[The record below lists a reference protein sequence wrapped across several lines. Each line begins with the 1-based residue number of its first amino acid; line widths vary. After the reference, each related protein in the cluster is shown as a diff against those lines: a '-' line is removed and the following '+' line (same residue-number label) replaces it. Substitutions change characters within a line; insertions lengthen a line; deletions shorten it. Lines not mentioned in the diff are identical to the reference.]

1 MFRARAIEA
10 ACVPGQCHGPTAR
23 PPLPS
28 DLDGL
33 KFGGKEHMR
42 NIELWIFGFTAS
54 GRPHTMP
61 SWSVAIPIRKWSMA
75 MPV

>member
-1 MFRARAIEA
+1 MFRARAVEA
-10 ACVPGQCHGPTAR
+10 QCVPGQCHGHTAR

-42 NIELWIFGFTAS
+42 NIELWIFGSTAS
-54 GRPHTMP
+54 G
-61 SWSVAIPIRKWSMA
+61 SPILCTAGLLQSLSA
-75 MPV
+75 SDLC